1 MHSLTNNEVWHMA
14 TNPIGKNTKTIGINM
29 SKEMADEL
37 ELRASS
43 MHLSTSKYCKVILT
57 EWISSGKKLT
67 LQEKK

>member
-1 MHSLTNNEVWHMA
+1 
-14 TNPIGKNTKTIGINM
+14 M

-37 ELRASS
+37 EKRADS

-57 EWISSGKKLT
+57 EWLSSGKKLT

>member
-1 MHSLTNNEVWHMA
+1 MG

-29 SKEMADEL
+29 SREVADEL
-37 ELRASS
+37 EKRANS

-57 EWISSGKKLT
+57 DWLNSGKKLT